1 MSAPHRHPPLQPWQ
15 VDAPHRFAA
24 LGRFRLES
32 GEAIDD
38 FHVCYVTH
46 GRLSEAR
53 DNAVLV
59 CAAIGQSHHRLD
71 FLIGPGRALDPDRF
85 FIVAIDAIGNGL
97 TTSPSTSATQRHN
110 EFPRFTIRDMVASQH
125 AVLTR
130 ALGIDRLY
138 AVVGASMGGMQ
149 ALQWAVTHP
158 GMMRAV
164 VAMTPM
170 ARTAPWA
177 ITVNETCRSAL
188 MADPAWDGQRFTGPP
203 VRGWRAWSGVLRML
217 ANRSPQALAN
227 DCADRNATLA
237 RYAAVAD
244 DTLTMELDPLDWIY
258 QSYAYDAHD
267 VAAEARFDGD
277 LKAALASIS
286 ARTLIIASAEDLY
299 NPAEAGREAAQHIP
313 GARYLELATVE
324 GHQAASAASPADAA
338 IIDRAITAFF
348 AGDPGRQP
356 CPQAAEIR

>member
-1 MSAPHRHPPLQPWQ
+1 MSPPHRHAPLQPWQ
-15 VDAPHRFAA
+15 IDAPHRFAA
-24 LGRFRLES
+24 LGAFPLES
-32 GEAIDD
+32 GEAIED
-38 FHVCYVTH
+38 FHACYVTH

-71 FLIGPGRALDPDRF
+71 FLIGHGRALDPDRF

-97 TTSPSTSATQRHN
+97 TTSPSTSPAQPHSA
-110 EFPRFTIRDMVASQH
+110 FPRFTIRDMVASQH

-130 ALGIDRLY
+130 TLGIDRLH

-158 GMMRAV
+158 EMMDTI

-177 ITVNETCRSAL
+177 VTVNETCRSAL
-188 MADPAWDGQRFTGPP
+188 MADAAWDGRRFTSPP
-203 VRGWRAWSGVLRML
+203 LRGWRTWSGVLRML
-217 ANRSPQALAN
+217 ANRSPRALAQ
-227 DCADRNATLA
+227 DCAGRDTALA

-267 VAAEARFDGD
+267 VAAEVRFGGD

-286 ARTLIIASAEDLY
+286 AHTFVIASATDLY
-299 NPAEAGREAAQHIP
+299 NPVEAAREAAQLIR
-313 GARYLELATVE
+313 GARYLELATVQ
-324 GHQAASAASPADAA
+324 GHQAASAACPADATV
-338 IIDRAITAFF
+338 IDRAIKAFF
-348 AGDPGRQP
+348 AAHPH
-356 CPQAAEIR
+356 A

>member
-1 MSAPHRHPPLQPWQ
+1 MSPRHRHPPLQPWQ
-15 VDAPHRFAA
+15 IDAPHRFAA

-32 GEAIDD
+32 GETIDD
-38 FHVCYVTH
+38 FHACYVTH

-53 DNAVLV
+53 DNAILV

-97 TTSPSTSATQRHN
+97 TTSPSTSTTQPHTA
-110 EFPRFTIRDMVASQH
+110 FPRFTIRDMVASQH

-130 ALGIDRLY
+130 TLGIDRLY

-149 ALQWAVTHP
+149 ALQWAVSHP
-158 GMMRAV
+158 GTMRTI

-177 ITVNETCRSAL
+177 VTVNETCRSAL
-188 MADPAWDGQRFTGPP
+188 MADPAWNGERFTGRP

-217 ANRSPQALAN
+217 ANRSPQALAQ
-227 DCADRNATLA
+227 DCADRDAALA

-244 DTLTMELDPLDWIY
+244 DTLAMELDPLDWIY

-267 VAAEARFDGD
+267 VAAEARFGGD
-277 LKAALASIS
+277 LKAALASIT
-286 ARTLIIASAEDLY
+286 ARTLIIAPAMDLY
-299 NPAEAGREAAQHIP
+299 NPVEAARDAAQLIP
-313 GARYLELATVE
+313 GARYLELSTIQ
-324 GHQAASAASPADAA
+324 GHQAASAAYPADAA
-338 IIDRAITAFF
+338 TIDRAIKAFF
-348 AGDPGRQP
+348 AEDSSP
-356 CPQAAEIR
+356 